1 MMRHVRPR
9 DAAIASVLASNT
21 PSHAFT
27 HSYTLRWWLLLVD
40 DAPAAV
46 LSMTCGPAAFYPSD
60 FSIMY
65 KAEDNTQTLTCPG
78 DSHVIQSF
86 KTQHR

>member
-1 MMRHVRPR
+1 M
-9 DAAIASVLASNT
+9 AT
-21 PSHAFT
+21 
-27 HSYTLRWWLLLVD
+27 LVD
-40 DAPAAV
+40 DALAAV

-60 FSIMY
+60 FSILY